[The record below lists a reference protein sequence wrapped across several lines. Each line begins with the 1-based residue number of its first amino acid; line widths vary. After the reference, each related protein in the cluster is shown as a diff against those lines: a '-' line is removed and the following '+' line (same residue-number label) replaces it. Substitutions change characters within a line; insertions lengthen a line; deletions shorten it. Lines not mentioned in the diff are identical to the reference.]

1 MHKKLVIDG
10 IIMGIVAGVLSILYR
25 FALEKIEHIR
35 ALLFAGR
42 DYTEIVVTVLVIL
55 TMAGIVYLLL
65 KFEPLS
71 SGSGIPQ
78 VQAENQGYVNMNP
91 LKVLF
96 SKFFGGVAGSLGG
109 LSLGREGPSIQI
121 GAAVGKLF
129 SKLLKREEEDKAYMI
144 SAGASAGLAAAFN
157 APLAGTL
164 FTLEEM
170 HKKFMPTLLVP
181 SLIASVIA
189 DFISKNVFGIYPAFR
204 FTVSSQLDLM
214 QYWHLVILAVFTGL
228 LGVMFN
234 KMLVGTLKIYDV
246 IKLPQFIK
254 IVIPFVTMGITGY
267 FAYILLGGG
276 HHLISSLEEHPVSLA
291 VMIGIFI
298 AKLLLTCLCYGSGAQ
313 GGIFLPVLVLG
324 GLIGS
329 IYYTIMGISGF
340 MSTDFYSNFII
351 LGMVGYLTAV
361 IRSPI
366 LSIILV
372 TEMTGNFTYLLPI
385 ALVSI
390 ISYVVADISKVP
402 AIYETLLERTI
413 EQQKE
418 KQCLHR

>member
-10 IIMGIVAGVLSILYR
+10 IIMGVVAGVLSILYR
-25 FALEKIEHIR
+25 FALEEIDDIR
-35 ALLFAGR
+35 VLLFAGR
-42 DYTEIVVTVLVIL
+42 GYGEIAVTILVLL

-65 KFEPLS
+65 RFEPLS

-91 LKVLF
+91 LKVLV

-129 SKLLKREEEDKAYMI
+129 SKILKRDEEDKAYMI

-170 HKKFMPTLLVP
+170 HKNFMPTLLVP

-204 FTVSSQLDLM
+204 FTVSNKLDLI
-214 QYWHLVILAVFTGL
+214 QYWHLIILAVFTGL
-228 LGVMFN
+228 LGVLFN
-234 KMLVGTLKIYDV
+234 KMLVGSLKLYD
-246 IKLPQFIK
+246 FIK
-254 IVIPFVTMGITGY
+254 IPKFVKILIPFVTMGMTGY

-276 HHLISSLEEHPVSLA
+276 HHLISSLEEQPVSLA

-329 IYYTIMGISGF
+329 IYYTVVGMTGIM
-340 MSTDFYSNFII
+340 TADFYSNFII

-361 IRSPI
+361 VRSPI

-390 ISYVVADISKVP
+390 ISYLVADISKVP
-402 AIYETLLERTI
+402 AIYETLLERTL
-413 EQQKE
+413 EKQKE
-418 KQCLHR
+418 RQA